1 MAQMGRPRTFDRARA
16 IDEAMLLFW
25 EHGYDSTSLS
35 QLKAGIGG
43 GITAPSFYAAFGSKE
58 GLFNEVVARYL
69 DTHGRVMDPVFDRH
83 LTPRDAIVTALK
95 SSARMQ
101 CADDHPKGC
110 MVALGTMGACAPASA
125 GVREP
130 LDVAR
135 ARNRA
140 GLRACIERAVFE
152 GGLPPETEVIEMA
165 AVFESF
171 LLGISTMARDGIAL
185 GVIEG
190 AIDRLM
196 HVWDAQATDGQS
208 EKA

>member
-58 GLFNEVVARYL
+58 GLFNEVVDRYL
-69 DTHGRVMDPVFDRH
+69 HTYGRVMDPVFDPD
-83 LTPRDAIVTALK
+83 LAPRDAVASALK
-95 SSARMQ
+95 LSARMQ
-101 CADDHPKGC
+101 CADGHPKGC
-110 MVALGTMGACAPASA
+110 MVALGTMGACALASDS
-125 GVREP
+125 VRAP
-130 LDVAR
+130 LDTAR

-140 GLRACIERAVFE
+140 GLRACVERGIFA
-152 GGLPPETEVIEMA
+152 GALPAQTDAMELA

-171 LLGISTMARDGIAL
+171 LLGISTLARDGIAL
-185 GVIEG
+185 KVIEG

-196 HVWDAQATDGQS
+196 LVWDAPAVR
-208 EKA
+208 